1 MIGDKSSRQATLR
14 REGRAARR
22 GMGSGTRS
30 TPVIRSLLPLVPLLL
45 SATCLATRPLAHAF
59 VKTPFLPRPAR
70 PFILRPMLACSSKGG
85 STGDGREWVV
95 SPKTGRQILVGGP
108 TFVKLVGAGGFMLR
122 DRELVPVPS
131 ADGTHS
137 PAGTAFRTDGDEACG
152 HNVSPSVAT
161 AGAVPGVA
169 QPLHGEGH
177 LQNHGWRALHV
188 DDAILII
195 EKAGG
200 LCSVPG
206 VRPETHDCLLTRVQA
221 RFPGARIVHRLDRD
235 TSGVMVIA
243 RNADAHRTLSMAFE
257 RREVDK
263 TYLALVAGLVRDEND
278 VWRRSVGGDGWRLID
293 LPIGKDTGD
302 KTREKPWVRRMC
314 VDHTAGRSSRTFM
327 KPLWLVG
334 GESAPAGSGEET
346 DVVECSLVALKP
358 MTGRSHQLRVHMH
371 AAGETSAERIREVVT
386 VSGGSGREV
395 GRGKGGAGEGERR
408 ESAATGLL
416 IGGGLQHSRLSAL
429 SDGAQ

>member
-59 VKTPFLPRPAR
+59 AKTPFLPRPAR

-122 DRELVPVPS
+122 NRELVPVPP
-131 ADGTHS
+131 ADVTRS
-137 PAGTAFRTDGDEACG
+137 PAGTAFRTGGDEACG
-152 HNVSPSVAT
+152 HDVSPSVAT
-161 AGAVPGVA
+161 AGAVSGQRVA
-169 QPLHGEGH
+169 QPLHGEAH
-177 LQNHGWRALHV
+177 LQDHGWRALHV

-334 GESAPAGSGEET
+334 GESAPAGSGEES

-371 AAGETSAERIREVVT
+371 AAGKASAERIREVVT
-386 VSGGSGREV
+386 ESGGSGREV
-395 GRGKGGAGEGERR
+395 GRGKGGTGEGERR
-408 ESAATGLL
+408 ESAAPVC
-416 IGGGLQHSRLSAL
+416 
-429 SDGAQ
+429 